1 MLPILRSVTRRSRK
15 RSGMAHTMFRRIA
28 GAAGVVTGGVLRFA
42 GRSGDHAAFSVRL
55 CIQAVISERNQPVLF
70 ADS

>member
-1 MLPILRSVTRRSRK
+1 MYADF
-15 RSGMAHTMFRRIA
+15 G
-28 GAAGVVTGGVLRFA
+28 GAPSAGVVTGGVLRFA